1 MEKLTFKHK
10 ISRAKPTND
19 TKTKAINDKLKK
31 KESKE
36 IE

>member
-19 TKTKAINDKLKK
+19 TKTKAINDKLKQKNPK
-31 KESKE
+31 K
-36 IE
+36 